1 MKKILFLLFPILL
14 FLPAVAYA
22 EVPFVLD
29 KVVAVVNN
37 EVITWSELYQAME
50 FDYSSQISSLSA
62 GAKRKFL
69 KDHESGYLNKMID
82 MTLQVQE
89 AKKQKMSVSGKEV
102 DSAINSIKKK
112 YSMDDGAFAEAL
124 KSEGLTLK
132 QYRKRLSDQILVS
145 EVVTREV
152 REKISVS
159 GAQVAS
165 YIKSKDLTAGNLD
178 TYKLAQIFFNT
189 PEDPAQKQ
197 AIEKKADEALQKIRA
212 GADFMTIAGKY
223 SQSDPDIGVI
233 KKDVLSTEMLAVISK
248 MKIGD
253 VSQPFWTGNGLYI
266 LKLEDESSGGSP
278 MDLESDAKKEL
289 VEAKFEKNY
298 QLWLKDLR
306 ERSYIEVRL

>member
-62 GAKRKFL
+62 DAKRKFL

-266 LKLEDESSGGSP
+266 LKLEDESSGGSLV
-278 MDLESDAKKEL
+278 DLESDAKKEL

>member
-278 MDLESDAKKEL
+278 VDLESDAKKEL